1 LSFVVI
7 VVFIFNSEFDV
18 CHSVRNQIFA
28 LKIIIPRTATYLF
41 LLPGVALVPR
51 LPRVIDIL
59 PFQGNKRK
67 SGLPCS
73 DKPLFCSFFTMI
85 ATSFHGIAK
94 SFCATTKY
102 FSL

>member
-1 LSFVVI
+1 MPFRPKPDFALNNI
-7 VVFIFNSEFDV
+7 IRGR
-18 CHSVRNQIFA
+18 HSVRSF
-28 LKIIIPRTATYLF
+28 
-41 LLPGVALVPR
+41 PGVALVPR